1 MISHWITPWRAA
13 AVNYCFKD
21 ESPHHTSHTNGVSV
35 VGTPFSLWP
44 TITKYGFQCYLA
56 EREAAICT
64 IVVRE
69 TKACPLPSSATT
81 HLRGCRVAESLPVPR
96 QWMRHH
102 SAWLLQLPWGLW
114 PDTPL
119 GPHYVNNSI
128 FSSNV
133 DKNTEFLQKRLKARI
148 NIFTFFFFFLFSFFF
163 FFFFFFLNCFWQ
175 VHAFFCQYSVLGP
188 PEWQHH
194 QQVQVKPSV
203 SSADGPPPGRFC
215 ITILTGRKKKTTVAL
230 ILSFRAFQ
238 IPF

>member
-133 DKNTEFLQKRLKARI
+133 DKNTGFLQQRLKARI
-148 NIFTFFFFFLFSFFF
+148 NIFTFFFSFFF
-163 FFFFFFLNCFWQ
+163 FLLQSETFPLRIWKVNRQSLRNSDDSQLDSSKARLTKSRGRTGQKAEHRGKALLRGKELLWKQ
-175 VHAFFCQYSVLGP
+175 RELH
-188 PEWQHH
+188 PEN
-194 QQVQVKPSV
+194 
-203 SSADGPPPGRFC
+203 
-215 ITILTGRKKKTTVAL
+215 
-230 ILSFRAFQ
+230 
-238 IPF
+238 